1 MASMDHQPP
10 PKRAKVEEEAVE
22 EALAVRQDSRGVKA
36 AAADAAAEQAEGL
49 GAALPNATIDRMSL
63 WRVPKLS
70 DSASPGCQ
78 SKSVPNTA
86 GWGQTTAFAADAPD
100 PAPVPRAGYNQ
111 LLGDDNVIVA
121 DIVRKPYASASDS
134 GESRAF
140 LRAGPR
146 HTLHFDPKVIPTP
159 SNLLDRISPIFPPF
173 FLVFCAFSPSRR
185 GGSNEPQAGTQG
197 QETAGKGT
205 KRGELPPSFDTP
217 GAVGDHLKL
226 SHRKRTRASWLLIIM
241 AVACWSKPRSRRISS
256 VFSTQAVKGRPS
268 SHIVR

>member
-36 AAADAAAEQAEGL
+36 AAADAAAEQAEEL
-49 GAALPNATIDRMSL
+49 GAALPNATIDRMYL

-146 HTLHFDPKVIPTP
+146 HTLHFDPKDDLAAAIVTCGGLCPGLNNVI
-159 SNLLDRISPIFPPF
+159 R
-173 FLVFCAFSPSRR
+173 
-185 GGSNEPQAGTQG
+185 
-197 QETAGKGT
+197 
-205 KRGELPPSFDTP
+205 ELTVRPHF
-217 GAVGDHLKL
+217 
-226 SHRKRTRASWLLIIM
+226 
-241 AVACWSKPRSRRISS
+241 
-256 VFSTQAVKGRPS
+256 RPS
-268 SHIVR
+268 GLQAKRLLGRS